1 MNPTNHHP
9 SIIPSSSFHPFLP
22 SIHLS
27 ILQAFPLSIF
37 STFCYRSILLS
48 SSITR
53 FIFLD
58 FEGFLTVKLSNIF
71 CPSGTEHYHSNPCP
85 LGYVCPLGSSSPVPC
100 PPPDYFANLS
110 SAEHLEDCYQCPPDT
125 VNHLAAQ
132 RACSSTAPQSLIQQA
147 YYTKGREF
155 FLITWPDQEQLL
167 TLCVFVC
174 MCAFLCNIIRAM
186 CFGLS
191 CHIS

>member
-85 LGYVCPLGSSSPVPC
+85 LGYVYLLGSSSPVPC
-100 PPPDYFANLS
+100 PPGSFGNLS
-110 SAEHLEDCYQCPPDT
+110 NAEHVEDCYPCPTDT
-125 VNHLAAQ
+125 FNHLAAQ
-132 RACSSTAPQSLIQQA
+132 RACFPCGSSSNAPQGLIKQV
-147 YYTKGREF
+147 YYTKAREF

-174 MCAFLCNIIRAM
+174 IFM
-186 CFGLS
+186 
-191 CHIS
+191 